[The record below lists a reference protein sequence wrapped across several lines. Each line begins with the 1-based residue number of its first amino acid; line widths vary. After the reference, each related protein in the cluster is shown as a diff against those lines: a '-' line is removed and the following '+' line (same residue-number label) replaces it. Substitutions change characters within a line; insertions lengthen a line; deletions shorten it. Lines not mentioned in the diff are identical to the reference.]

1 MASDEEA
8 DLTKTGRSCQSR
20 RMPEQSIE
28 PPLRV
33 SLLAL
38 PETTPTTLH
47 AFLEVFRGVGSA
59 WEELTGRRSQVRRI
73 ECRIVAQSTEP
84 YRSPAGPLIAPEVRL
99 EESGQSDLII
109 VTDLALPEKGP
120 APGIWGEELDWVR
133 KAAENGAALASICTG
148 SVFLAEA
155 GLLDGLEATTH
166 WAAEAIFRDRYPKVR
181 LRPERILCPAG
192 IDNGIVTGG
201 GPGSWEEM
209 ALYLIARHCGQ
220 EEAVRIAKIFVL
232 GDRSQGQ
239 LMFSSMR
246 KIPAHADAVV
256 ADSQSWIAENYALTH
271 AVSRMTERSG
281 LSARTFKRRFKSAT
295 GYTPIDYVHAIRVEE
310 AKQLLE
316 TTSLPTEEIGAEVGY
331 EDPTFFRRLFKRLS
345 GATPSNY
352 RRRFNSI
359 GSQDR

>member
-1 MASDEEA
+1 
-8 DLTKTGRSCQSR
+8 
-20 RMPEQSIE
+20 MPEQVIE

-59 WEELTGRRSQVRRI
+59 WEEITGRRNPVRRI
-73 ECRIVAQSTEP
+73 ECRIVARSTAP
-84 YRSPAGPLIAPEVRL
+84 YRSPAGPLIAPDVRL
-99 EESGQSDLII
+99 EESGRSDLVI
-109 VTDLALPEKGP
+109 VTDLALSEKGP
-120 APGIWGEELDWVR
+120 APGSWGEELDWCR
-133 KAAENGAALASICTG
+133 QAAASGAALASICTG

-166 WAAEAIFRDRYPKVR
+166 WAAETIFRDRYPKVH

-192 IDNGIVTGG
+192 TDGHIVTGG
-201 GPGSWEEM
+201 GPGSWEDV
-209 ALYLIARHCGQ
+209 ALYLIARHCGHA
-220 EEAVRIAKIFVL
+220 EAVRIAKVFVL

-239 LMFSSMR
+239 LMFSSMHR
-246 KIPAHADAVV
+246 IPAHADAVV
-256 ADSQSWIAENYALTH
+256 ADSQGWVADNYALPH
-271 AVSRMTERSG
+271 AVSRMTKRSG
-281 LSARTFKRRFKSAT
+281 LPARTFKRRFKSVT
-295 GYTPIDYVHAIRVEE
+295 GYAPIEYVHAIRIEE

-345 GATPSNY
+345 GVTPSNY
-352 RRRFNSI
+352 RKRFNSI
-359 GSQDR
+359 GLQEH

>member
-1 MASDEEA
+1 M
-8 DLTKTGRSCQSR
+8 LGVNT
-20 RMPEQSIE
+20 E

-47 AFLEVFRGVGSA
+47 AFLEVLRGVGSA
-59 WEELTGRRSQVRRI
+59 WEELTGRPNPVRRI
-73 ECRIVAQSTEP
+73 DCQVVARSTEP
-84 YRSPAGPLIAPEVRL
+84 YRSPAGPLIAPDVRL
-99 EESGQSDLII
+99 EESGHSDLVI

-120 APGIWGEELDWVR
+120 APGIWGEELAWCR
-133 KAAENGAALASICTG
+133 QATANGAALASICTG

-166 WAAEAIFRDRYPKVR
+166 WAAETIFRDRYPSVR
-181 LRPERILCPAG
+181 LRPDRILCRAD
-192 IDNGIVTGG
+192 IDGHIVTGG
-201 GPGSWEEM
+201 GPGSWEDV

-220 EEAVRIAKIFVL
+220 AEAIHIAKVFVL

-239 LMFSSMR
+239 LMFSSMH

-256 ADSQSWIAENYALTH
+256 ADSQSWVADNYALPH

-281 LSARTFKRRFKSAT
+281 LPARTFKRRFKSAT
-295 GYTPIDYVHAIRVEE
+295 GYAPIEYVHAIRVEE

-316 TTSLPTEEIGAEVGY
+316 TTSLATEEIGAEVGY

-345 GATPSNY
+345 GVTPSKY

-359 GSQDR
+359 GVREW